1 MKPTRVIAALFL
13 FIFSAS
19 LHAGIQNPGCDKIE
33 KWTKDYNPRDIWQ
46 LTPYVRFPAIARD
59 EKVIPL
65 FGTSMTAWS
74 EDDFTT
80 FHQRMHS
87 CRQAAA
93 QQGRSQ
99 TATALINADSA
110 IANLRYVDRIQR
122 SRASLDAAIKELEQ
136 LPDNAAKK
144 DSIHQAERA
153 LRGRFDR
160 GQLSKLPSQMQA
172 DIQSIT
178 NAKKYLPE
186 EEVDRYSKTLSD
198 MYTAAAAIGSEER
211 ISAISDEARAAEQ
224 QTLQLEPPT
233 LAKGSSLMATRFED
247 VYIGMRMDAA
257 IASLEKKGYK
267 VKRHAV
273 TLQRLNMA
281 MQYPIDTASLV
292 KGTVTPFPGG
302 KMTKEQAREYQTL
315 LAIEAARTSNAELV
329 AFEDRLANININ
341 GASLDQVDDYKRRVV
356 EVLGKPD
363 KEQGA
368 PQAYWNM
375 TYYPDPEKNR
385 SSDAQVSIKLSTKQ
399 LSNLIT
405 GKNTPYTFVQFTAAK
420 CRPYPKCK

>member
-1 MKPTRVIAALFL
+1 
-13 FIFSAS
+13 
-19 LHAGIQNPGCDKIE
+19 
-33 KWTKDYNPRDIWQ
+33 
-46 LTPYVRFPAIARD
+46 
-59 EKVIPL
+59 
-65 FGTSMTAWS
+65 MTAWS

-292 KGTVTPFPGG
+292 
-302 KMTKEQAREYQTL
+302 
-315 LAIEAARTSNAELV
+315 
-329 AFEDRLANININ
+329 
-341 GASLDQVDDYKRRVV
+341 
-356 EVLGKPD
+356 
-363 KEQGA
+363 
-368 PQAYWNM
+368 
-375 TYYPDPEKNR
+375 
-385 SSDAQVSIKLSTKQ
+385 
-399 LSNLIT
+399 
-405 GKNTPYTFVQFTAAK
+405 
-420 CRPYPKCK
+420 

>member
-1 MKPTRVIAALFL
+1 MKPTRIIAALVL
-13 FIFSAS
+13 LTACPP
-19 LHAGIQNPGCDKIE
+19 LYAGIQNPGCDKIE
-33 KWTKDYNPRDIWQ
+33 KWAADYNPRDIWQ

-59 EKVIPL
+59 EKVTPL

-74 EDDFTT
+74 KDDFAA
-80 FHQRMHS
+80 FHQWMNS

-93 QQGRSQ
+93 QQGGTQ
-99 TATALINADSA
+99 TATALINADRA

-122 SRASLDAAIKELEQ
+122 SRASLDAAIEELKN
-136 LPDNAAKK
+136 LPDNADKK
-144 DSIHQAERA
+144 NSIHQAERA

-160 GQLSKLPSQMQA
+160 RQLNKLPRQMQA

-178 NAKKYLPE
+178 NAKKYLPRE
-186 EEVDRYSKTLSD
+186 ELDRYSKTLSD

-211 ISAISDEARAAEQ
+211 ISAITDKARAAEHQ
-224 QTLQLEPPT
+224 EIQLDAPT

-247 VYIGMRMDAA
+247 VYIGMRMDPA
-257 IASLEKKGYK
+257 IATLEKKGYE

-292 KGTVTPFPGG
+292 NGTVTPFPGG
-302 KMTKEQAREYQTL
+302 KITKEQAREYQTL
-315 LAIEAARTSNAELV
+315 LAIEAARTRNAELV
-329 AFEDRLANININ
+329 AFEGRLANISIN
-341 GASLDQVDDYKRRVV
+341 GASPEQVDDYKRRVV

-363 KEQGA
+363 KERGA
-368 PQAYWNM
+368 PQAYWTM
-375 TYYPDPEKNR
+375 TYYPDPEKTG
-385 SSDAQVSIKLSTKQ
+385 SSDTQISIKLSTKQ
-399 LSNLIT
+399 LSNLTT